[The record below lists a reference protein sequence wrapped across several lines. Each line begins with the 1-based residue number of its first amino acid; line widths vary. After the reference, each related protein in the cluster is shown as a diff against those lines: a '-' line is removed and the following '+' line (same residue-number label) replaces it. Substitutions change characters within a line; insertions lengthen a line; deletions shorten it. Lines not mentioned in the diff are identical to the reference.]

1 MLKAEVMVGN
11 DKVERLATIDK
22 LELDRERLIED
33 RDQTINIANEG
44 EKGKRWRD
52 WYLSFKDK
60 VDDLRSLEVG
70 EELQQFLKQV
80 VDKIVV
86 IKDGEDKV
94 MLDIHFTLPFYEDE
108 LVYVDVDDKK
118 KGYELIDG
126 KSNYLIE
133 YSGKKNV

>member
-1 MLKAEVMVGN
+1 M
-11 DKVERLATIDK
+11 
-22 LELDRERLIED
+22 
-33 RDQTINIANEG
+33 
-44 EKGKRWRD
+44 
-52 WYLSFKDK
+52 
-60 VDDLRSLEVG
+60 RSLEVG

-86 IKDGEDKV
+86 MKDGEDKV

-118 KGYELIDG
+118 KGYELVDG
-126 KSNYLIE
+126 KPNYLIE